1 MNTPGFTEGKPYQ
14 LEMANGKHFTTDQYA
29 LVAHGSAEKP
39 WPFHA
44 CSDGKFTEDEFRR
57 FIETLSKENIR
68 PSSRKHLTKKVNDIH
83 ELLNQHFTEET
94 LQQKFANQRAMEL
107 KYDPV
112 HAARQKRKDIH
123 RRREDAEANGD
134 DEEIARCNAELEALD
149 NAAANGAV
157 KPKSTPAAPA
167 KALTQH
173 ERLAQLNQTNRSK
186 NQQEV
191 RKALIEERRKLER
204 EREANRGK
212 KLLAEKAGLEAGVKA
227 KHDLQKNAMKDM
239 FGEGDTDGSRA
250 ATPAMNTPKKSGA
263 GLAVKKGPVGALK
276 VKDLDDDVIGSL
288 DLGIDEI
295 EI

>member
-1 MNTPGFTEGKPYQ
+1 M
-14 LEMANGKHFTTDQYA
+14 EMANGKHFTTDQYA

-57 FIETLSKENIR
+57 FVETLNKENIR
-68 PSSRKHLTKKVNDIH
+68 PSSRKQLSKKVNDIH
-83 ELLNQHFTEET
+83 DLLNQHFTEET
-94 LQQKFANQRAMEL
+94 LQQKFAKQRAMEL

-112 HAARQKRKDIH
+112 HAARQKRKEIS
-123 RRREDAEANGD
+123 RRREEAEANGD
-134 DEEIARCNAELEALD
+134 EEEVARCDAELEALD
-149 NAAANGAV
+149 NAAANGVV
-157 KPKSTPAAPA
+157 KPKSSSAAPV
-167 KALTQH
+167 KPLTQH

-204 EREANRGK
+204 EREALRDK
-212 KLLAEKAGLEAGVKA
+212 KTMAVKEKVEAKA
-227 KHDLQKNAMKDM
+227 KARRDRQQSAMRDM

-250 ATPAMNTPKKSGA
+250 ATPALGTPKKSGV

-276 VKDLDDDVIGSL
+276 VKELDDDVIGSL

>member
-1 MNTPGFTEGKPYQ
+1 MEN
-14 LEMANGKHFTTDQYA
+14 ANGKHFTTDQYA

-44 CSDGKFTEDEFRR
+44 CSDSKFSEDEFRR
-57 FIETLSKENIR
+57 FLETLSKENIR
-68 PSSRKHLTKKVNDIH
+68 PSSRKHLTNKVNDIH
-83 ELLNQHFTEET
+83 DLLNQHFTEET
-94 LQQKFANQRAMEL
+94 LQQKFAKQRAMEL

-123 RRREDAEANGD
+123 RRRDEAEANGD
-134 DEEIARCNAELEALD
+134 DEEIARCDAELEALD
-149 NAAANGAV
+149 NAAANGAA
-157 KPKSTPAAPA
+157 KPKPTSAAPT
-167 KALTQH
+167 KPLTQH

-204 EREANRGK
+204 EREAMRDK
-212 KLLAEKAGLEAGVKA
+212 KTLAVKA
-227 KHDLQKNAMKDM
+227 SLATGAKAKDDLRKSEIRDM

-250 ATPAMNTPKKSGA
+250 ATPAIGTPKKAGA
-263 GLAVKKGPVGALK
+263 ALAVRKGPVGALK
-276 VKDLDDDVIGSL
+276 VKELDDDVIGSL